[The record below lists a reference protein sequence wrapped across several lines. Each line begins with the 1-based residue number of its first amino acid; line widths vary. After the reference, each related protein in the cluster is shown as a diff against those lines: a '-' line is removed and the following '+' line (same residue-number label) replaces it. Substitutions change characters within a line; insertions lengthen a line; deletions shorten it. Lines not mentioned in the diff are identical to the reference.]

1 MSGAKSAE
9 GGAHRSLG
17 RIAAGVVAVLAF
29 VLAGLALYW
38 TQYSLGTTVYRA
50 AFLALTLTLAFLMYP
65 VWERR
70 WRDQV
75 WLIDLALIGVSIWAL
90 VYLATNLEAIKMRA
104 TTPTPLEAALGIG
117 LIIAVLEATRRSIG
131 WILPAVAAVFL
142 VYAVFG
148 PWMPAPLDHRGYS
161 VDRIV
166 GMNYLTLEGLFST
179 PLDVAATF
187 IVLFTLY
194 GAVLDRSG
202 AGKFY
207 IDWAF
212 ALFGK
217 KPSASA
223 PGRAVVASGFLL
235 GTVSGSGVATTVTLS
250 SLAWPMLRQSGY
262 PPAVAGGLMSAAGIG
277 ALLSPPTLGAA
288 AFIIAEYL
296 KISYAD
302 VLIMAIG
309 PTLLYYVSAWA
320 MVEADARRLGV
331 APVKTSDLSLIRLTQ
346 RHGYHFISLIA
357 IAVLLFMGVS
367 AFMAVFW
374 SIALA
379 FALSLIDPSQRL
391 TPLWCAGVGLGAT
404 LLALLLGERASAA
417 VFWGLVFALAPA
429 LILAGFTWR
438 KRTEVP
444 AEATRFAGALVS
456 GSKDVVAIAATCAT
470 AGIIV
475 SVINLTGLGLKISG
489 LIGDWGQGSL
499 FLTILFAAIAM
510 WVLGAAVPVTAS
522 YIIGAVV
529 LAPALINAGVPE
541 PAAHMFLFYYAVLGD
556 VSPPTAL
563 APFAAAAITGGKPF
577 ETMGQAWKYCLPAF
591 VAPFMFC
598 LTPDGMGLLLE
609 ASWAVNAQALFTAVL
624 GVVALAGAFGGWM
637 LARALAW
644 ERVAM
649 GAAGLALMYAGTWS
663 DIAGAAVGA
672 AVLVAHWVRVR
683 NAKPA

>member
-1 MSGAKSAE
+1 MSQE
-9 GGAHRSLG
+9 GGAQRKLG
-17 RIAAGVVAVLAF
+17 RIAGAAVAAMAFGLA
-29 VLAGLALYW
+29 ALALYW
-38 TQYSLGTTVYRA
+38 TQYAIDTTSYRA
-50 AFLALTLTLAFLMYP
+50 AFLALVLALAFLMFP
-65 VWERR
+65 IWERR

-75 WLIDLALIGVSIWAL
+75 WLIDLAFIGVSVWAL
-90 VYLATNLEAIKMRA
+90 VYLATHLEAVKMRA
-104 TTPTPLEAALGIG
+104 TSPTPLEVALGIG
-117 LIIAVLEATRRSIG
+117 LIVAILEATRRSIG
-131 WILPAVAAVFL
+131 WVLPAVAAIFL
-142 VYAVFG
+142 AYALWG

-161 VDRIV
+161 VERIV
-166 GMNYLTLEGLFST
+166 GVNYLTLEGIFST

-187 IVLFTLY
+187 IILFTLF

-202 AGKFY
+202 AGKFF

-217 KPSASA
+217 RPSASA

-250 SLAWPMLRQSGY
+250 TLAWPMLRQSGY

-331 APVKTSDLSLIRLTQ
+331 TPVRTSDLSPWRLAQ
-346 RHGYHFISLIA
+346 RHGYHFLSLIA
-357 IAVLLFMGVS
+357 IAALLFTGMS

-379 FALSLIDPSQRL
+379 YVLSLIDQTQRL
-391 TPLWCAGVGLGAT
+391 TPLWCAGIGAGAA
-404 LLALLLGERASAA
+404 LIALALGERASAA
-417 VFWGLVFALAPA
+417 AFWGLGFALLPA
-429 LILAGFTWR
+429 LIHAGVKWW
-438 KRTEVP
+438 KGSAVP
-444 AEATRFAGALVS
+444 AEATRFGSALVS

-475 SVINLTGLGLKISG
+475 SIITLTGLGLKISG

-499 FLTILFAAIAM
+499 FLTILFAALAM

-522 YIIGAVV
+522 YIIGAVT

-591 VAPFMFC
+591 IAPFMFC

-609 ASWAVNAQALFTAVL
+609 ASWATNAQALSTGVL
-624 GVVALAGAFGGWM
+624 GVVALAGAFGGWV
-637 LARALAW
+637 LARALVW
-644 ERVAM
+644 ERVAL
-649 GAAGLALMYAGTWS
+649 GAAGLALLYAGDWADT
-663 DIAGAAVGA
+663 VGLA
-672 AVLVAHWVRVR
+672 LGLAVLAAHWFRVR
-683 NAKPA
+683 TLA

>member
-1 MSGAKSAE
+1 
-9 GGAHRSLG
+9 
-17 RIAAGVVAVLAF
+17 
-29 VLAGLALYW
+29 
-38 TQYSLGTTVYRA
+38 
-50 AFLALTLTLAFLMYP
+50 
-65 VWERR
+65 
-70 WRDQV
+70 
-75 WLIDLALIGVSIWAL
+75 
-90 VYLATNLEAIKMRA
+90 
-104 TTPTPLEAALGIG
+104 
-117 LIIAVLEATRRSIG
+117 
-131 WILPAVAAVFL
+131 
-142 VYAVFG
+142 
-148 PWMPAPLDHRGYS
+148 
-161 VDRIV
+161 
-166 GMNYLTLEGLFST
+166 
-179 PLDVAATF
+179 
-187 IVLFTLY
+187 LFTLY

-217 KPSASA
+217 RPSVSA

-250 SLAWPMLRQSGY
+250 SLAWPMLRRSGY

-309 PTLLYYVSAWA
+309 PTILYYVSAWA

-331 APVKTSDLSLIRLTQ
+331 APVKTSDLSLVQLTRAQ
-346 RHGYHFISLIA
+346 GYHFISLIA
-357 IAVLLFMGVS
+357 IAALLFMGVS

-379 FALSLIDPSQRL
+379 FALSLIAPSQRL
-391 TPLWCAGVGLGAT
+391 TPLWCAGIGLAAA
-404 LLALLLGERASAA
+404 LAALLIGERFSAA
-417 VFWGLVFALAPA
+417 AFWGLAFALAAA
-429 LILAGFTWR
+429 LIHAGMTWW
-438 KRTEVP
+438 KRSHIPE
-444 AEATRFAGALVS
+444 EATRFAGALVT

-529 LAPALINAGVPE
+529 LAPALTQAGVPE

-563 APFAAAAITGGKPF
+563 APFAAAAITRGKPF

-609 ASWAVNAQALFTAVL
+609 ASWFTNAEALSTAIL
-624 GVVALAGAFGGWM
+624 GVIALAGAFGGW
-637 LARALAW
+637 AIGRALMW
-644 ERVAM
+644 ERLGM
-649 GAAGLALMYAGTWS
+649 GFAGLALMYAGAWA
-663 DIAGAAVGA
+663 DVAGALLGA
-672 AVLVAHWVRVR
+672 AVLAAHWLRLR
-683 NAKPA
+683 GAARAA

>member
-1 MSGAKSAE
+1 MSVE
-9 GGAHRSLG
+9 GGAQRTLG
-17 RIAAGVVAVLAF
+17 RLAGAAVAVMALA
-29 VLAGLALYW
+29 LGGLALYW
-38 TQYSLGTTVYRA
+38 TQYSIGTTAYRA
-50 AFLALTLTLAFLMYP
+50 AFLALTLALAFLMFP

-70 WRDQV
+70 WRDRI
-75 WLIDLALIGVSIWAL
+75 WLIDLALIGVSVAAL
-90 VYLATNLEAIKMRA
+90 IYLATHLEAVKMRA
-104 TTPTPLEAALGIG
+104 TSPTPLEVALGAG
-117 LIIAVLEATRRSIG
+117 LILAILEATRRSIG
-131 WILPAVAAVFL
+131 WVLPVVALVFL
-142 VYAVFG
+142 AYAVWG
-148 PWMPAPLDHRGYS
+148 PLMPSPLDHRGYS
-161 VDRIV
+161 VERIV
-166 GMNYLTLEGLFST
+166 GVNYLTLEGIFST

-187 IVLFTLY
+187 IILFTLF

-202 AGKFY
+202 AGKFF

-217 KPSASA
+217 RPSASA

-296 KISYAD
+296 KITYAD

-309 PTLLYYVSAWA
+309 PTILYYVSAWA
-320 MVEADARRLGV
+320 MVEADARRFGIK
-331 APVKTSDLSLIRLTQ
+331 PVKTSDLSPWGLAQ
-346 RHGYHFISLIA
+346 RHGYHFLSLIA
-357 IAVLLFMGVS
+357 IAVLLFAGMS

-379 FALSLIDPSQRL
+379 FALSLIDPTQRL
-391 TPLWCAGVGLGAT
+391 TPVWCAGIGAAAI
-404 LLALLLGERASAA
+404 LVALALGERVSAA
-417 VFWGLVFALAPA
+417 AFWGLVFAMIPA
-429 LILAGFTWR
+429 LIHAGAKWW
-438 KRTEVP
+438 KGSAVP
-444 AEATRFAGALVS
+444 DEATRFAGAVVS

-475 SVINLTGLGLKISG
+475 SVITLTGLGLKISG

-522 YIIGAVV
+522 YIIGAVT
-529 LAPALINAGVPE
+529 LAPALITAGVPE

-563 APFAAAAITGGKPF
+563 APFAAAAITGAKPF

-591 VAPFMFC
+591 IAPFMFC
-598 LTPDGMGLLLE
+598 LSPDGMGLLLE
-609 ASWAVNAQALFTAVL
+609 AAWMTNAQALITGVL
-624 GVVALAGAFGGWM
+624 GVVAMAGAFGGWV

-644 ERVAM
+644 ERV
-649 GAAGLALMYAGTWS
+649 GLGIAGLALLYAGDWA
-663 DIAGAAVGA
+663 DGAGLGLSA
-672 AVLVAHWVRVR
+672 AVLSAHWVRVR
-683 NAKPA
+683 AQLTS

>member
-1 MSGAKSAE
+1 MSQE
-9 GGAHRSLG
+9 GGAQRKLG
-17 RIAAGVVAVLAF
+17 RIAGAAVAAMAF
-29 VLAGLALYW
+29 ALAGLALYW
-38 TQYSLGTTVYRA
+38 TQYSVGTTTYRA
-50 AFLALTLTLAFLMYP
+50 AFLALVLALAFLMFP

-70 WRDQV
+70 WRDRV
-75 WLIDLALIGVSIWAL
+75 WLIDLALIAVSTAAL
-90 VYLATNLEAIKMRA
+90 IYLATHLEAVKMRA
-104 TTPTPLEAALGIG
+104 TSPTLLEVALGAG
-117 LIIAVLEATRRSIG
+117 LMLAILEATRRSIG
-131 WILPAVAAVFL
+131 WVLPAVAAAFL
-142 VYAVFG
+142 AYAVWG
-148 PWMPAPLDHRGYS
+148 PWMPTPLDHRGYS
-161 VDRIV
+161 VERIV
-166 GMNYLTLEGLFST
+166 GVNYLTLEGIFST

-187 IVLFTLY
+187 IILFTLF

-202 AGKFY
+202 AGKFF

-217 KPSASA
+217 RPSASA

-250 SLAWPMLRQSGY
+250 TLAWPMLRQSGY

-309 PTLLYYVSAWA
+309 PTILYYVSAWA

-331 APVKTSDLSLIRLTQ
+331 TPVRTSDLSPWRLAQ
-346 RHGYHFISLIA
+346 RHGYHFLSLVA
-357 IAVLLFMGVS
+357 IAVLLFTGMS

-379 FALSLIDPSQRL
+379 YVLSLIDPTQRL
-391 TPLWCAGVGLGAT
+391 TPLWCAGIGAGAA
-404 LLALLLGERASAA
+404 LIALALGERVSAA
-417 VFWGLVFALAPA
+417 AFWGLGFALLPA
-429 LILAGFTWR
+429 LIHAGAKWW
-438 KRTEVP
+438 KGSPVP
-444 AEATRFAGALVS
+444 EDATRFAGALVS

-475 SVINLTGLGLKISG
+475 SVITLTGLGLKISG

-499 FLTILFAAIAM
+499 FLTILFAALAM

-563 APFAAAAITGGKPF
+563 APFAAAAITGAKPF
-577 ETMGQAWKYCLPAF
+577 ETMWQAWKYCLPAF
-591 VAPFMFC
+591 IAPFMFC
-598 LTPDGMGLLLE
+598 LSPDGMGLLLE
-609 ASWAVNAQALFTAVL
+609 ASWWTNSQAIVTGIL
-624 GVVALAGAFGGWM
+624 GVVALAGAFGGWV
-637 LARALAW
+637 LAPAALW
-644 ERVAM
+644 ERLGFGV
-649 GAAGLALMYAGTWS
+649 AGLALLYAGNWA
-663 DIAGAAVGA
+663 DVAGLALGVS
-672 AVLVAHWVRVR
+672 VLGLHWARVR
-683 NAKPA
+683 AVT